1 MCMEPISTMTL
12 RVRPAYGAAPASAG
26 PSFENGAVE
35 CYKASVNESET
46 ITEAQPLSLGHCRR
60 DASER
65 RDLGLWYPA
74 APQIERS

>member
-1 MCMEPISTMTL
+1 MTL
-12 RVRPAYGAAPASAG
+12 RVRPAYGVAPASAG